1 MTAEPRVLE
10 ALRTVIDPEMGIDVV
25 ELGLVYGIDV
35 HPEGTVDIRLGVTSP
50 ACPLGD
56 YLCETAEDAVRAAV
70 PEVRGVTVDLVLD
83 PPWTPARMT
92 TEARRRLGW
101 PEQG

>member
-1 MTAEPRVLE
+1 MTTEPRVLE

-35 HPEGTVDIRLGVTSP
+35 HPAGTVDIRLGVTSP

-92 TEARRRLGW
+92 AEARRRLGW
-101 PEQG
+101 PDQG